1 MRRLLALLATALLL
15 GTGAT
20 LAQTPDTTTA
30 TTITIDDVNRTPYWA
45 GVSFGFPGISA
56 HFGIQNALGQGADL
70 RANLGYNYIG
80 SGLALGADALFNIGI
95 TNVDAPIN
103 FYAGGGPFVVVGGG
117 FGAGIQGLIGAEYR
131 LVDAGFDTGGVFL
144 ELGPAISFGSTGGGF
159 GFVGRAGFNYHF

>member
-30 TTITIDDVNRTPYWA
+30 ATITIDDVNRTPYWA

-70 RANLGYNYIG
+70 RANLGYNYFG

-103 FYAGGGPFVVVGGG
+103 FYAGGGPYLTIGTP
-117 FGAGIQGLIGAEYR
+117 FGAGVQGVVGAEYR
-131 LVDAGFDTGGVFL
+131 LVDAGFDTGGIFF
-144 ELGPAISFGSTGGGF
+144 ELGPAIGFPGGF